1 MNKLSETII
10 AAIEDKKGLSI
21 VSLDLRGFDGAVCD
35 EFIIC
40 NADSGTQVLS
50 IADGI
55 EEEVF
60 KQHHEWPIRKEGTEN
75 ALWVIVDYGDV
86 VAHIFRT
93 EAREFY
99 RLEDLWAD
107 AIIKKF

>member
-1 MNKLSETII
+1 MSKLSDSIV
-10 AAIEDKKGLSI
+10 AAIEDKKGQSI

-35 EFIIC
+35 EFIVC
-40 NADSGTQVLS
+40 NADSGTQVIA

-55 EEEVF
+55 EEQVF
-60 KQHHEWPIRKEGTEN
+60 KDHHEWPVRKEGMEN

-86 VAHIFRT
+86 VVHVFRT
-93 EAREFY
+93 ESREFY

-107 AIIKKF
+107 AIIKRF

>member
-10 AAIEDKKGLSI
+10 AAIEDKKGQSI

-35 EFIIC
+35 
-40 NADSGTQVLS
+40 ADSGTQVLS

>member
-1 MNKLSETII
+1 MNKLSETIV
-10 AAIEDKKGLSI
+10 AAIDDKKGQSI

-60 KQHHEWPIRKEGTEN
+60 KHHHEWPIRKEGTEN